1 MNKFTIQILLQNL
14 LARIVV
20 DPETGNGSLPGVLT
34 AMEIEALQGVSNDM
48 LGDNDPIA
56 IIMPTIERAQAPQPA
71 EVTMEMP
78 EEVLDPAGTGEAE
91 ILHDRPIPDPETE
104 QEEEKPKPVK
114 KVKLNL
120 ASLAIEHAVDEEI
133 RMCLDFGTAMS
144 KAFACERDEEDIYN
158 TMPLQLGRR
167 ASGGTSKN
175 IYPVPSSLWIRNNG
189 RIFFGEEATTL
200 STQADPTQSRPR
212 FDSLKKELIL
222 GLKEGSPFNEPMQ
235 VDLNPTDVT
244 FSKGDAI
251 VTYLA
256 FLIDTA
262 CLEMEE
268 KYHCSRYTARS
279 YALPSWDTERR
290 AWGEKM
296 LKDMLCKAQVVADTF
311 SGQWSSGL
319 SMQQV
324 RQVLD
329 DVYAL
334 TELPEYLFVEGITEP
349 LAVGSATLRQN
360 KATRGLV
367 MVIDVGAGT
376 SDIALFLTV
385 ENPERSIFNAFPIK
399 GGNMSL
405 HQAGDAIDSA
415 LLRVILKKCGASPS
429 DHDYRHVLQNLKMNI
444 RTLKEDLFR
453 DGLCTASLVNG
464 ATVFVEKD
472 EFLADET
479 VKRFETAITEKC
491 RDVMGVL
498 KPGIVKR
505 FADGGIDV
513 VLTGG
518 GASLPMVQNLAKG
531 IEFINGI
538 QVRKNQIQ
546 LLPEFVEGNAELE
559 AVFPQMAVAIGG
571 TMPTIINEKNAV
583 EDIDIIR
590 GGMILSKTQVTG
602 V

>member
-1 MNKFTIQILLQNL
+1 MQNL
-14 LARIVV
+14 LARIIV
-20 DPETGNGSLPGVLT
+20 DPKTGNGSLPGVLT
-34 AMEIEALQGVSNDM
+34 AMEIEALKGLCNDIFK
-48 LGDNDPIA
+48 DNDVVA
-56 IIMPTIERAQAPQPA
+56 INMPTGERVQIKQPA
-71 EVTMEMP
+71 EVAMEIP
-78 EEVLDPAGTGEAE
+78 DEVDPAGTVEAE
-91 ILHDRPIPDPETE
+91 SLRDRPISEPGTE
-104 QEEEKPKPVK
+104 QEEEKPKLVK
-114 KVKLNL
+114 KIKLNL
-120 ASLAIEHAVDEEI
+120 ASLANGHVVDEEI

-167 ASGGTSKN
+167 ASGGKSKN
-175 IYPVPSSLWIRNNG
+175 IYPVPSSLWISNNG

-200 STQADPTQSRPR
+200 STQADPTQSKPR

-235 VDLNPTDVT
+235 GDLNPTNVN

-262 CLEMEE
+262 CLEMED
-268 KYHCSRYTARS
+268 KYRCSRYTARS
-279 YALPSWDTERR
+279 YALPSWDAERR

-296 LKDMLCKAQVVADTF
+296 LKDMLCKAQIVADTF
-311 SGQWSSGL
+311 SDQWSGGL

-329 DVYAL
+329 DVYVL
-334 TELPEYLFVEGITEP
+334 KELPEFLFVEGITEP
-349 LAVGSATLRQN
+349 LAVGSATLRQD

-367 MVIDVGAGT
+367 MVVDVGAGT
-376 SDIALFLTV
+376 SDIALFVTV
-385 ENPERSIFNAFPIK
+385 EDPERGIFNAFPIK

-415 LLRVILKKCGASPS
+415 LLSTILKKSGVSPS
-429 DHDYRHVLQNLKMNI
+429 DHDYRYVLQNLKMNI

-453 DGLCTASLVNG
+453 DGLCAASLVNG
-464 ATVFVEKD
+464 ASVFVAKD
-472 EFLADET
+472 EFLAEEP
-479 VKRFETAITEKC
+479 VKKFEGAITGKC
-491 RDVMGVL
+491 REVLGVL
-498 KPGIVKR
+498 KTGILER
-505 FADGGIDV
+505 FAEGGLDV

-531 IEFINGI
+531 IELINGI
-538 QVRKNQIQ
+538 QIRKNYIE
-546 LLPEFVEGNAELE
+546 LVPEFVEGNAELE
-559 AVFPQMAVAIGG
+559 AVFPQMAVSIGG
-571 TMPTIINEKNAV
+571 TMPAIINEKNAV
-583 EDIDIIR
+583 EDIDVIK
-590 GGMILSKTQVTG
+590 GNMILSKTQVTG

>member
-1 MNKFTIQILLQNL
+1 MNKFAGRILLQNL

-34 AMEIEALQGVSNDM
+34 AMEIEALKGLCDDIFGENDHV
-48 LGDNDPIA
+48 A
-56 IIMPTIERAQAPQPA
+56 FTVPTGKRVETTQPA
-71 EVTMEMP
+71 EVTKEIP
-78 EEVLDPAGTGEAE
+78 DEVIDPAGTVEVE
-91 ILHDRPIPDPETE
+91 SLHDMPISDPRTE
-104 QEEEKPKPVK
+104 QEEENPNLIK
-114 KVKLNL
+114 KIKLNL
-120 ASLAIEHAVDEEI
+120 ASLANGHVVDEEI

-167 ASGGTSKN
+167 ASGGKSKN
-175 IYPVPSSLWIRNNG
+175 IYPVPSSLWINNNG

-200 STQADPTQSRPR
+200 STQADPTQSKPR

-235 VDLNPTDVT
+235 GDLNPTDVN
-244 FSKGDAI
+244 FSNGDAI

-256 FLIDTA
+256 FLIDIA
-262 CLEMEE
+262 CLEMED
-268 KYHCSRYTARS
+268 KYSCSRYTARS
-279 YALPSWDTERR
+279 YALPSWDAERR

-311 SGQWSSGL
+311 SGQWSGGL

-349 LAVGSATLRQN
+349 LAVGSATLRQDR
-360 KATRGLV
+360 ATRGLV
-367 MVIDVGAGT
+367 MVVDVGAGT
-376 SDIALFLTV
+376 SDIALFVTV
-385 ENPERSIFNAFPIK
+385 EDPKRGLFNAFPIK

-415 LLRVILKKCGASPS
+415 LLRLILKKGGISPS
-429 DHDYRHVLQNLKMNI
+429 DHDYRLVLQNLKMNI

-453 DGLCTASLVNG
+453 DGLCAASLVNG
-464 ATVFVEKD
+464 ASVFVAKD
-472 EFLADET
+472 EFLAEEA
-479 VKRFETAITEKC
+479 VKRFESAITGKC
-491 RDVMGVL
+491 REVLGVL
-498 KPGIVKR
+498 KTGILEI
-505 FADGGIDV
+505 ADGGLDV

-531 IEFINGI
+531 IEFINGS
-538 QVRKNQIQ
+538 QLRKNYIE
-546 LLPEFVEGNAELE
+546 LVPEFVEGNAELE

-571 TMPTIINEKNAV
+571 TMPVIINEKNAV
-583 EDIDIIR
+583 EDIDIIK
-590 GGMILSKTQVTG
+590 GNMKLSKTQVTG